1 MKMQEFVEDIKW
13 QLTGGLLELEIP
25 DTSIEKAVNLALKE
39 IQRYIDSTTFVT
51 VPYADVIDLK
61 GFQDVKCSAIT
72 GVYRTEGYAG
82 TANNL
87 SDPMYAQQWLIFSN
101 YGSMYN
107 LQNYMLNYMAYNT
120 VSQIRNTTSTDL
132 DYKIDKVK
140 EKLYINIAYNK
151 PTKITLE
158 YIPIFQDVSEVTS
171 DYWIDIIKRMATA
184 HTKIVLGRIRSKYKQ
199 SNALWTLDGDQL
211 LAEGNAELEKLR
223 DTLEANS
230 TIFFPED

>member
-1 MKMQEFVEDIKW
+1 MKMENIVEDIKW
-13 QLTGGLLELEIP
+13 QFPGGLLELEIP
-25 DTSIEKAVNLALKE
+25 DESIEKAVKLALKE
-39 IQRYIDSTTFVT
+39 VQRYIDSTTFVT

-61 GFQDVKCSAIT
+61 GFQDVNCSAIT

-82 TANNL
+82 NANTL

-158 YIPIFQDVSEVTS
+158 YIPIFQNVEEVTS
-171 DYWIDIIKRMATA
+171 DYWINIIRKLALA
-184 HTKIVLGRIRSKYKQ
+184 YTKIVLGRIRSKYKQ
-199 SNALWTLDGDQL
+199 SNALWTLDGEQL
-211 LAEGNAELEKLR
+211 LAEGNTELTNLMEQL
-223 DTLEANS
+223 DANS